1 MSHPVD
7 LSQLATHRGTAA
19 PLAQPPVTRGRWL
32 SRYLLPAGLVAAFS
46 ALLLWA
52 GRDRLLPSAQV
63 TVIPVLVSRAEVQQ
77 SGAPLFQAA
86 GWVEPRP
93 ASSIVS
99 AMTPGIV
106 AEINVVGGQ
115 LVERDQVIA
124 RLVDIDAQLNLRRA
138 QAELD
143 VHLAAVMAARTELAN
158 ANLSL
163 EKPLQRRS
171 EFAEAESALA
181 QLEAEI
187 NGLPA
192 GLAAAEARFD
202 LATQDVERKNAAGEA
217 IPGRILRESK
227 AELAGATAQLT
238 QLKAREPL
246 LRQQF
251 AALTRKCDVARDQL
265 EFKLD
270 EKRRVSE
277 AEASLKAAEARSA
290 QAQIAVEVAQLE
302 LDRTIIRS
310 PIRARILS
318 IQATAGKRVS
328 GLDLQSE
335 QGSSAIATLYEPQ
348 KLQVRVDVRLEDV
361 PRVQPGAPV
370 RIETAAV
377 PAGLD
382 GEVISATSLADI
394 QKNTLLV
401 KVAVNDP
408 PDVLRPEMLAQV
420 TFLAPENTT
429 PSDPDAQERL
439 RMLVPRSLVS
449 SGEGGNYV
457 WIADR
462 VSGTSRRQSITLGN
476 AGTDE
481 LVEVTA
487 GITPTD
493 RLVSGGRESLADG
506 SRIRIAGEDA
516 SLGIGGH
523 LAPAASRVAAQPDQT
538 TK

>member
-1 MSHPVD
+1 
-7 LSQLATHRGTAA
+7 
-19 PLAQPPVTRGRWL
+19 
-32 SRYLLPAGLVAAFS
+32 
-46 ALLLWA
+46 
-52 GRDRLLPSAQV
+52 
-63 TVIPVLVSRAEVQQ
+63 
-77 SGAPLFQAA
+77 
-86 GWVEPRP
+86 
-93 ASSIVS
+93 
-99 AMTPGIV
+99 MTPGVV
-106 AEINVVGGQ
+106 AEINVVEGQ
-115 LVERDQVIA
+115 LVERDEVIA
-124 RLVDIDAQLNLRRA
+124 RLVNTDAQLALKRA

-143 VHLAAVMAARTELAN
+143 IYLAAVMAARTELAN
-158 ANLSL
+158 ANISL
-163 EKPLQRRS
+163 EKPLQRQS

-192 GLAAAEARFD
+192 SLVAAEARFD
-202 LATQDVERKNAAGEA
+202 LASQDVERKNAAGEA
-217 IPGRILRESK
+217 IAGRILRESK

-251 AALTRKCDVARDQL
+251 AALTRKCDAARDQL

-270 EKRRVSE
+270 EKRRVSD
-277 AEASLKAAEARSA
+277 AEAALKAAEARSA
-290 QAQIAVEVAQLE
+290 QSHLAVEAAQLE
-302 LDRTIIRS
+302 LDRTIIRA

-318 IQATAGKRVS
+318 IQATVGKRVS
-328 GLDLQSE
+328 GLDVQSE

-348 KLQVRVDVRLEDV
+348 RLQVRVDVRLEDV

-377 PAGLD
+377 PGGLE

-408 PDVLRPEMLAQV
+408 PDVLRPEMLTQV

-429 PSDPDAQERL
+429 PSDQDSKEQL
-439 RMLVPRSLVS
+439 RMLVPRPLVS
-449 SGEGGNYV
+449 SGEGGNYL

-462 VSGTSRRQSITLGN
+462 VSGTARRQSVTLGN

-506 SRIRIAGEDA
+506 SRIRIIAEDA
-516 SLGIGGH
+516 SMGIGGP
-523 LAPAASRVAAQPDQT
+523 LAPATSRVAAQANQT